1 MGLGIWE
8 VLLLAAVVALFL
20 GSGKLPGLMGDLAQ
34 GLRRFRDDLTR
45 NGMAA
50 GAAPAAE
57 AAAKPMAALPRPD
70 QAPRSQP
77 AQSQLARS

>member
-34 GLRRFRDDLTR
+34 GLRRFRDDMTR
-45 NGMAA
+45 
-50 GAAPAAE
+50 GAAPAPVDE
-57 AAAKPMAALPRPD
+57 AASQPVAAPLAALPRPD
-70 QAPRSQP
+70 QPVRS
-77 AQSQLARS
+77 

>member
-34 GLRRFRDDLTR
+34 GLRRFRNDVAR
-45 NGMAA
+45 
-50 GAAPAAE
+50 GAAPADE
-57 AAAKPMAALPRPD
+57 AAPKPVAAPIPALPRPD
-70 QAPRSQP
+70 QAHRSQP
-77 AQSQLARS
+77 ARSQLARS

>member
-34 GLRRFRDDLTR
+34 GLRRFRDDMTR
-45 NGMAA
+45 NSMA
-50 GAAPAAE
+50 GAAAPAE
-57 AAAKPMAALPRPD
+57 AAPEQPMAAPIAALPRPD
-70 QAPRSQP
+70 QPVRS
-77 AQSQLARS
+77 